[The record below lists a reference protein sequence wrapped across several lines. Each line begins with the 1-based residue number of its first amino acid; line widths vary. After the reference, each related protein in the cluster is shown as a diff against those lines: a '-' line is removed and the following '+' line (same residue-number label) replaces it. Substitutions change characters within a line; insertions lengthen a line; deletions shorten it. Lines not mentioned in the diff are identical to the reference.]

1 MVGEADV
8 VTLSLPGPT
17 GAALHFAERPGHD
30 VGLLSIDDHLMSIVD
45 AETDPPNA
53 APVASPDHGGEL
65 QAVVELMA
73 GDVDAAGAVTLRVR
87 LLGMA
92 NDTGISLEEDARAD
106 LTGPIALGIGPLFID
121 GLEPHKDNPTCGSR
135 SSPLPAVGP

>member
-8 VTLSLPGPT
+8 ATLSLPGPT

-30 VGLLSIDDHLMSIVD
+30 VGLLSIDDHLMSIGMSIGD
-45 AETDPPNA
+45 AETHPPNA

-73 GDVDAAGAVTLRVR
+73 GDVDAAGAVTFRVR
-87 LLGMA
+87 LLA
-92 NDTGISLEEDARAD
+92 WRTTAAFPSKR
-106 LTGPIALGIGPLFID
+106 TP
-121 GLEPHKDNPTCGSR
+121 SR
-135 SSPLPAVGP
+135 T